1 MKRVRE
7 QRDDLLNRVPRLQV
21 LLAAVLVLIATAY
34 WKVQV
39 VDGDYYRGLAE
50 NNRLRRVPIKAP
62 RGLIYDREGRLLV
75 DNVPSYN
82 LLIDRSRSADL
93 DRALAFAAGI
103 LDRDRAELR
112 ATIDRQSDRAPF
124 DPLLLAEDLSL
135 ADVAQISVTELE
147 YPEFQIDVE
156 HLRVYRHGPL
166 TAHVLGYI
174 SEATGVDLSIEPGRY
189 RGGDLVG
196 RKGVERVYDLSL
208 RGFDGERELIVD
220 SRGRTREER
229 RRRAAEPGRPLR
241 LTIDL
246 ELQQEAAR
254 YFDDRAGS
262 AVALDPESGEILLL
276 VSAPSYNPNLFSRRL
291 DQEQWQALLEAP
303 HDPLQNRGIQNTH
316 PPGSTFKIVMAV
328 AGLDQ
333 REVRPDDTVFCGG
346 SIQIYNRRTRCW
358 LQRGHGRVDLRK
370 AIKQSCD
377 IYFYQLGQKL
387 GINRIAHYARL
398 FGLGSPTGFDIPG
411 EKAGLV
417 PDTEW
422 SLTRR
427 GSPWYPGET
436 ISVAIG
442 QGPILVTPLQLATV
456 TAALANG
463 GRLVTP
469 HVTSGGKSE
478 LGPPIGVDPAA
489 LRFVREAMWAA
500 VNEEQ
505 GTGIRIR
512 TAGLDIAGKTG
523 TAQVVQQRTWIRSDD
538 LARDQRDHA
547 WFTSFAPAARPE
559 LVVVVFVE
567 HGGHGS
573 EAAAPLAKLIY
584 DTHFGNRDAG

>member
-1 MKRVRE
+1 M
-7 QRDDLLNRVPRLQV
+7 PRLQV

-82 LLIDRSRSADL
+82 LLLDRARSTDL
-93 DRALAFAAGI
+93 PRALAFAAEI
-103 LDRDRAELR
+103 LDRDPGELL
-112 ATIDRQSDRAPF
+112 ATIDRQGSRAPF
-124 DPLLLAEDLSL
+124 DPVLVAEDLSL
-135 ADVAQISVTELE
+135 ADVARISVAELE
-147 YPEFQIDVE
+147 YPEFQIDVD

-174 SEATGVDLSIEPGRY
+174 GEVTEIDLQREPARY
-189 RGGDLVG
+189 RAGDLVG

-208 RGFDGERELIVD
+208 RGIDGERELIVD

-229 RRRAAEPGRPLR
+229 GRQPAEPGRPLR
-241 LTIDL
+241 LTLDL

-254 YFDDRAGS
+254 FFGDRAGS
-262 AVALDPESGEILLL
+262 AVALDPRNGEVLML
-276 VSAPSYNPNLFSRRL
+276 VSAPSYNPNLFARRL
-291 DQEQWQALLEAP
+291 DHDEWQALIEAP
-303 HDPLQNRGIQNTH
+303 HDPLQNRSIQNTH
-316 PPGSTFKIVMAV
+316 PPGSIFKMVMAI

-333 REVRPDDTVFCGG
+333 DVVRPDDAVFCGG
-346 SIQIYNRRTRCW
+346 SIEIYNRRTRCW
-358 LQRGHGRVDLRK
+358 LQRGHGWVDLRK

-398 FGLGSPTGFDIPG
+398 FGLGAPTGFDIPG

-422 SLTRR
+422 SLNQR
-427 GSPWYPGET
+427 GTPWYPGET

-442 QGPILVTPLQLATV
+442 QGPILTTPLQIAGM
-456 TAALANG
+456 TAALAS

-469 HVTSGGKSE
+469 HVTSGGRSQPA
-478 LGPPIGVDPAA
+478 PPVAIDPEV
-489 LRFVREAMWAA
+489 LRLVREAMWAA

-505 GTGIRIR
+505 GTGFRIR
-512 TAGLDIAGKTG
+512 SAELDISGKTG
-523 TAQVVQQRTWIRSDD
+523 TAQVVQQKTWIRSENLD
-538 LARDQRDHA
+538 REQRDHA
-547 WFTSFAPAARPE
+547 WFTSFAPSTHPE

-573 EAAAPLAKLIY
+573 DAAAPLARLIY
-584 DTHFGNRDAG
+584 ETHFRGPDAG

>member
-7 QRDDLLNRVPRLQV
+7 QRDDLLLRMPRLQV
-21 LLAAVLVLIATAY
+21 LLAAVLILIGTAY

-50 NNRLRRVPIKAP
+50 NNRLRRLPIKAP
-62 RGLIYDREGRLLV
+62 RGLIYDRDGRLLV

-82 LLIDRSRSADL
+82 LLLDSARSADL
-93 DRALAFAAGI
+93 DRAFTFAAGV
-103 LDRDRAELR
+103 LGRETTDLR
-112 ATIDRQSDRAPF
+112 ATFEQQVARTPF
-124 DPLLLAEDLSL
+124 DPVLLAEDLSL
-135 ADVAQISVTELE
+135 ADVAQVSVAELE

-174 SEATGVDLSIEPGRY
+174 GEVTEEDLTRDPGRY

-196 RKGVERVYDLSL
+196 RKGVERVFDLSL
-208 RGFDGERELIVD
+208 RGLDGERELIVD

-229 RRRAAEPGRPLR
+229 GRRPAEPGRPLR
-241 LTIDL
+241 LTLDL

-254 YFDDRAGS
+254 FFGDRAGS
-262 AVALDPESGEILLL
+262 AVALDPRTGEVLML
-276 VSAPSYNPNLFSRRL
+276 VSAPSYNPNLFARRL
-291 DQEQWQALLEAP
+291 DQDEWRALIEAP
-303 HDPLQNRGIQNTH
+303 LDPLQNRGIQNTH
-316 PPGSTFKIVMAV
+316 PPGSTFKMIMAV

-333 REVRPDDTVFCGG
+333 KLVRPSDSVFCGG

-358 LQRGHGRVDLRK
+358 LQRGHGWVDLRTALK
-370 AIKQSCD
+370 RSCD

-398 FGLGSPTGFDIPG
+398 FGLGAPTGFDIPG

-422 SLTRR
+422 SLRQR

-442 QGPILVTPLQLATV
+442 QGPILVTPLQLATM

-463 GRLVTP
+463 GHLVKP
-469 HVTSGGKSE
+469 HVTSGAASE
-478 LGPPIGVDPAA
+478 PGPQIPVDPGA
-489 LRFVREAMWAA
+489 LRLIREAMWAV
-500 VNEEQ
+500 VNEDQ
-505 GTGIRIR
+505 GTGVRIR
-512 TAGLDIAGKTG
+512 TPDLDIAGKTG
-523 TAQVVQQRTWIRSDD
+523 TAQVVQQKTWIRSED
-538 LARDQRDHA
+538 LAQELRDHA
-547 WFTSFAPAARPE
+547 WFTSFAPADRPE

-567 HGGHGS
+567 NGGHGS
-573 EAAAPLAKLIY
+573 DAAAPLAKLIY
-584 DTHFGNRDAG
+584 ESHFARPDAG